1 MFDVNALTLGEVA
14 TVEDL
19 GGSPI
24 DTIESGPKGKILAA
38 LAYVIQRRTNPDFKF
53 KDALELTFVE
63 ANEILGFT
71 DEDSEEEDPKD

>member
-1 MFDVNALTLGEVA
+1 MFDVNQLTLGEVA

-38 LAYVIQRRTNPDFKF
+38 LAYVIKRRTDPDFKF

-71 DEDSEEEDPKD
+71 EEEDPKD